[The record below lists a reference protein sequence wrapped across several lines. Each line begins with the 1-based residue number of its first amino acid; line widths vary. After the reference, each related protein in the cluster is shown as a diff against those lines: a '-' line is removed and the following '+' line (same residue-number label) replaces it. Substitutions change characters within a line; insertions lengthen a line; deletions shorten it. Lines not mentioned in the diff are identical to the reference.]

1 MSTTSASMFEGR
13 GGRLATG
20 SLVAPPRLATLVYRS
35 RCVETWSAQA
45 LRRMVDA
52 AQLRNRAESITGLLI
67 CEEDRF
73 FQWLEGPSDRLA
85 RVWHSIRQ
93 DPRHT
98 DIEIRGDAPSPVRF
112 FGDWDMK
119 LATRQTLNPEAVRL
133 AAAGLAA
140 SGGGAVVD
148 FPYDRP
154 WSRPDERLD
163 PSLTEHPR
171 VGELARLL
179 FAADPDLA
187 SLLIDELHLG
197 TDSMAQLCATVFEPA
212 ARGLGDL
219 WMHDEC
225 SEFDVTLG
233 LGRLQGAVRSLSSST
248 SQRVRSASRLP
259 SVLVAPVPGERHA
272 LGATLDA
279 EVLWQAGW
287 DMRCELPATDAALG
301 KLLASQW
308 FDALDLSLSAAFER
322 EHWLPRLARTI
333 AFARASSRNPA
344 LAVVVGGRAFF
355 ERGDRHAQVGADAAC
370 PSALRI
376 DPLLFGVVRTTV

>member
-1 MSTTSASMFEGR
+1 
-13 GGRLATG
+13 L
-20 SLVAPPRLATLVYRS
+20 YRS

-98 DIEIRGDAPSPVRF
+98 DLEILGDAPSPVRF

-140 SGGGAVVD
+140 SGGVLSSTFRTTGHGPGRRA
-148 FPYDRP
+148 
-154 WSRPDERLD
+154 SG

-197 TDSMAQLCATVFEPA
+197 TDSCAAVRHRVPEPA

-233 LGRLQGAVRSLSSST
+233 LGRCRA
-248 SQRVRSASRLP
+248 RSA
-259 SVLVAPVPGERHA
+259 A
-272 LGATLDA
+272 
-279 EVLWQAGW
+279 
-287 DMRCELPATDAALG
+287 
-301 KLLASQW
+301 
-308 FDALDLSLSAAFER
+308 
-322 EHWLPRLARTI
+322 
-333 AFARASSRNPA
+333 
-344 LAVVVGGRAFF
+344 
-355 ERGDRHAQVGADAAC
+355 
-370 PSALRI
+370 
-376 DPLLFGVVRTTV
+376 